1 MNLAL
6 DQLADNPIIDE
17 LVQWPPRV
25 QRMLSLRA
33 CSVMFRKPFI
43 EARMADG
50 ELFQRHFSRPGFAD
64 YWAEASIILATL
76 TSIEIISDFSF
87 NPVSDRD
94 ALVARVLACR
104 EECIGE
110 ADRMFDQGM
119 YAQYLQQFGEDCRDL
134 PVDTEQRIAQARQ
147 RLVDKPGSRG

>member
-6 DQLADNPIIDE
+6 DQLSDNPIIDE
-17 LVQWPPRV
+17 LVQWPPRA
-25 QRMLSLRA
+25 QRMQSLRA

-50 ELFQRHFSRPGFAD
+50 ELFQRHFPRPGFAEA
-64 YWAEASIILATL
+64 WAEASVILETL
-76 TSIEIISDFSF
+76 TRIEIVSDFSF

-104 EECIGE
+104 DECIGE
-110 ADRMFDQGM
+110 ANQMFDQGM

-134 PVDTEQRIAQARQ
+134 PADTAQRIVHARQ
-147 RLVDKPGSRG
+147 RLIDATDA

>member
-1 MNLAL
+1 M
-6 DQLADNPIIDE
+6 Q
-17 LVQWPPRV
+17 
-25 QRMLSLRA
+25 SLRA

-50 ELFQRHFSRPGFAD
+50 ELFQRHFARPGFAGH
-64 YWAEASIILATL
+64 WAEASIILATL
-76 TSIEIISDFSF
+76 TRIEIISDFSF

-104 EECIGE
+104 DECIAE
-110 ADRMFDQGM
+110 ANQMFDQGM

-134 PVDTEQRIAQARQ
+134 PADTEQRIVQARQ
-147 RLVDKPGSRG
+147 LLSDKPGS

>member
-33 CSVMFRKPFI
+33 CSAMFRKPFI

-50 ELFQRHFSRPGFAD
+50 ELFQRHFPRPSFAEH
-64 YWAEASIILATL
+64 WAEASVILETL
-76 TSIEIISDFSF
+76 TCIEIVSDFSF

-94 ALVARVLACR
+94 ALVVRVLTCR
-104 EECIGE
+104 DECIGE
-110 ADRMFDQGM
+110 ANQMFDQGM

-134 PVDTEQRIAQARQ
+134 PADTKQRIAHARKA
-147 RLVDKPGSRG
+147 LSVS

>member
-17 LVQWPPRV
+17 LLQWPPRV
-25 QRMLSLRA
+25 QRMQSLRA

-43 EARMADG
+43 EARMDDG
-50 ELFQRHFSRPGFAD
+50 ELFQRHFPRPGFAEH
-64 YWAEASIILATL
+64 WAEASVILETL
-76 TSIEIISDFSF
+76 TRIEIVSDFSF
-87 NPVSDRD
+87 DPVSDRD

-104 EECIGE
+104 DECIGE
-110 ADRMFDQGM
+110 ANQMFDQGM

-134 PVDTEQRIAQARQ
+134 PADTERRMAHARKA
-147 RLVDKPGSRG
+147 LSVS

>member
-17 LVQWPPRV
+17 LVQWPPRA

-33 CSVMFRKPFI
+33 CNVMFRKPFI

-50 ELFQRHFSRPGFAD
+50 ELFQRHFPRPGFAD

-87 NPVSDRD
+87 KPVSDRD

-110 ADRMFDQGM
+110 AEQMFDQGM

-134 PVDTEQRIAQARQ
+134 PAETEQRIAQARQ
-147 RLVDKPGSRG
+147 HLVEKASPRG